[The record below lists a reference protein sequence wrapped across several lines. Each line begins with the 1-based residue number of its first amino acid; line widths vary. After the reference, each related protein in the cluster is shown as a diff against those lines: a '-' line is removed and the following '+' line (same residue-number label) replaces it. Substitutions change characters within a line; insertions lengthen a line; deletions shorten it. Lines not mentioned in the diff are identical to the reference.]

1 MTKYIFVTGGV
12 VSGLGKGITAASLG
26 RLLKA
31 RGLKVAAQ
39 KLDPYINVDPGTMSP
54 YQHGGGA
61 MHLDDALGHQ
71 EGLNCIY
78 NHHEQACAMAAEA
91 YARIHG
97 QIAAVCVT
105 TGPGGINAMTGVAGG
120 FMDSIPMFIV
130 SGQVRYDTMSRST
143 DLHLRAMGDQE
154 FDITASVANMTKYT
168 EMITDPMR
176 IRFCMEKAL
185 YLAYA
190 GRPGPVWLDVP
201 LNGQAAMV

>member
-1 MTKYIFVTGGV
+1 MRIKVSNYI
-12 VSGLGKGITAASLG
+12 
-26 RLLKA
+26 
-31 RGLKVAAQ
+31 AQ
-39 KLDPYINVDPGTMSP
+39 KLLEAGIKDVFMIT
-54 YQHGGGA
+54 GGGA

-154 FDITASVANMTKYT
+154 FD
-168 EMITDPMR
+168 
-176 IRFCMEKAL
+176 CL
-185 YLAYA
+185 C
-190 GRPGPVWLDVP
+190 G
-201 LNGQAAMV
+201 